1 MCQNVCGLK
10 VFTLLTTR
18 RQDSQKFCLI
28 SQHVCMQHCACSVT
42 FDWGVHSHTKHW
54 GVHSHTKHWGVHS
67 HTKHWGVHSHTKHW
81 GVHSHTKQNTRLLN
95 ALHVSGN
102 LPLSQPIIQ
111 QPSDCV
117 SALMCHKCS
126 SSYSISDHCQ
136 NTDPSLSLSP
146 SVCVCVCV
154 DVCARVRA
162 YSGKFRARPSSSFF
176 GCPQSCW

>member
-28 SQHVCMQHCACSVT
+28 SQHVCMHHCACSVT
-42 FDWGVHSHTKHW
+42 FEGVHSHTHKT
-54 GVHSHTKHWGVHS
+54 TKCFACLW
-67 HTKHWGVHSHTKHW
+67 K
-81 GVHSHTKQNTRLLN
+81 L
-95 ALHVSGN
+95 A
-102 LPLSQPIIQ
+102 SQSADYSQ

-136 NTDPSLSLSP
+136 NTDPSLSLSLSL
-146 SVCVCVCV
+146 SVCVCVWTCAHACV
-154 DVCARVRA
+154 RTRGSFEPGHLLLSLDAHNHVDNYFGTLGCVR
-162 YSGKFRARPSSSFF
+162 KVHI
-176 GCPQSCW
+176 